1 MREILGKA
9 KTVRE
14 LLKGVKYSI
23 DYYQREY
30 KWQEKQIRE
39 LVDDLSD
46 KFLEEYQP
54 AHPRDKVADYPHYF
68 LGSIIISKKESV
80 GYIVDGQQR
89 LTSLTLLLVLLRNL
103 QMANVKMAKD
113 EAKPQQVNVDELI
126 FSERFGRKS
135 FNLHVDERTP
145 AMDALYA
152 DGGETFNT
160 TDRPE
165 SVQNLVRRYYDLE
178 TCFPVEL
185 RDAALPYFIDWL
197 LENVHL
203 VEITAYSDDDA
214 YTIFETMNDRG
225 LQLSPTDMLKGYL
238 LANIDEAK
246 RTAAN
251 TRWRDRIRELN
262 DAGKEVESDCF
273 KAWLRSQHA
282 TKIRE
287 RKKGAKPEDF
297 DRIGTEFHRWLRN
310 AAEPIG
316 LKQSDDF
323 YRFIDRDFDFYSRQ
337 YLRLIEAAQKPVPG
351 LEHVLYNAQQ
361 GFTLQYM
368 LLLAPLR
375 PDDTEPV
382 IIRKIGLVAQY
393 LDILLTWR
401 LWNFRSVAYS
411 TMQYGMFVV
420 MREIRGLAPDALALK
435 LHEFLVKE
443 GETFASNDR
452 FRMHGQNR
460 YPLHRILARLT
471 DYVETQSG
479 QPSRYLDYVSE
490 GKTRY
495 EVEHIWADHPER
507 HTAEFS
513 HPADFAEHRNRIGG
527 LLLLPKSFNASY
539 GDLPYTNEAEPEKGK
554 LPHYNTQNLLA
565 RSLHPLCYDH
575 NPGFLRFKELSG
587 LPFSPLEAFN
597 KAALETRSQL
607 YRQIAERIWNPDR
620 LYEIVGLP
628 LSPVTAS
635 AGESKVK
642 FPTNPYDRYLWECL
656 LEGGTADQIAV
667 KVAEHFAEDSYKPR
681 RDPKTALK
689 WIPETIDDMK
699 AAGLVPRLKGA
710 AK

>member
-1 MREILGKA
+1 VREILGKA

-30 KWQEKQIRE
+30 KWHEKQIRE
-39 LVDDLSD
+39 LVDDLSE
-46 KFLEEYQP
+46 KFLEEYQ
-54 AHPRDKVADYPHYF
+54 ATHSRTKVADYPHYF

-103 QMANVKMAKD
+103 QSGNP
-113 EAKPQQVNVDELI
+113 EQVNLDELI
-126 FSERFGRKS
+126 FSEKYGEKS

-145 AMDALYA
+145 AMEALYE
-152 DGGETFNT
+152 DGGATLNT

-165 SVQNLVRRYYDLE
+165 SVQNLVARYRDLE
-178 TCFPVEL
+178 THFPQEL
-185 RDAALPYFIDWL
+185 RDEALPYFTDWL

-225 LQLSPTDMLKGYL
+225 LSLSPTDMLKGYL

-246 RTAAN
+246 RTSAN

-262 DAGKEVESDCF
+262 DAGKEVESDFF
-273 KAWLRSQHA
+273 KTWLRSQYA

-297 DRIGTEFHRWLRN
+297 DRIGTEFHRWLRD
-310 AAEPIG
+310 AADTVG
-316 LKQSDDF
+316 LKQSEDF

-337 YLRLIEAAQKPVPG
+337 YLRLIRAAQEPMPG

-375 PDDTEPV
+375 PDDSEEV
-382 IIRKIGLVAQY
+382 IVRKVGLVAQY

-401 LWNFRSVAYS
+401 LWNFRTIAYS
-411 TMQYGMFVV
+411 TMQYAMFVV
-420 MREIRGLAPDALALK
+420 MRDIRGLAPDALARK
-435 LHEFLVKE
+435 LHEFLTKE
-443 GETFASNDR
+443 DETFATNDR
-452 FRMHGQNR
+452 LRMHQQNR

-490 GKTRY
+490 GKSRY

-513 HPADFAEHRNRIGG
+513 HPADFSEHRNRIGG

-539 GDLPYTNEAEPEKGK
+539 GDLTYADK
-554 LPHYNTQNLLA
+554 LPHYNSQNLLA
-565 RSLHPLCYDH
+565 RSLHPQCYDH
-575 NPGFLRFKELSG
+575 NPGFRRFLDQRG
-587 LPFSPLEAFN
+587 LPFVAQAEFN
-597 KAALETRSQL
+597 KSDLETRSQL
-607 YRQIAERIWNPDR
+607 YRLIAERIWNPAD
-620 LYEIVGLP
+620 
-628 LSPVTAS
+628 
-635 AGESKVK
+635 
-642 FPTNPYDRYLWECL
+642 L
-656 LEGGTADQIAV
+656 LTGG
-667 KVAEHFAEDSYKPR
+667 HP
-681 RDPKTALK
+681 
-689 WIPETIDDMK
+689 
-699 AAGLVPRLKGA
+699 
-710 AK
+710 

>member
-30 KWQEKQIRE
+30 KWHEKQIRE

-46 KFLEEYQP
+46 KFLEEYQ
-54 AHPRDKVADYPHYF
+54 ATHARSKVADYPHYF

-89 LTSLTLLLVLLRNL
+89 LTSLTLLLILLRNL
-103 QMANVKMAKD
+103 QNSHADK
-113 EAKPQQVNVDELI
+113 VNVDELI
-126 FSERFGRKS
+126 FSERYGQKS

-145 AMDALYA
+145 AMDALYEGHSF
-152 DGGETFNT
+152 DV

-165 SVQNLVRRYYDLE
+165 SVQNLVQRYHDLE
-178 TCFPVEL
+178 TCFPEEL
-185 RDAALPYFIDWL
+185 RADALPYFIDWL

-203 VEITAYSDDDA
+203 VEIAAYSDDDA

-225 LQLSPTDMLKGYL
+225 LSLSPTDMLKGYL
-238 LANIDEAK
+238 LANIDEEK

-262 DAGKEVESDCF
+262 EAGKEVEADCF
-273 KAWLRSQHA
+273 KAWLRSQYA

-287 RKKGAKPEDF
+287 RKKAARPEDF
-297 DRIGTEFHRWLRN
+297 DRIGTEFHRWVRDASATVNLAR
-310 AAEPIG
+310 
-316 LKQSDDF
+316 SDDF
-323 YRFIDRDFDFYSRQ
+323 FRFIDRDFDFYSRQ
-337 YLRLIEAAQKPVPG
+337 YLRLIDAAQKPLAG
-351 LEHVLYNAQQ
+351 LEHVLYNSQQ

-368 LLLAPLR
+368 LLLSPLR
-375 PDDTEPV
+375 PDDSEPV
-382 IIRKIGLVAQY
+382 VVRKIGLVARY

-401 LWNFRSVAYS
+401 LWNFRSIAYS
-411 TMQYGMFVV
+411 TMQYAMFVV
-420 MREIRGLAPDALALK
+420 MRDIRGLEPDLLAER
-435 LHEFLVKE
+435 LHQFLILE
-443 GETFASNDR
+443 DETFVSNDR
-452 FRMHGQNR
+452 LRMHQQNR
-460 YPLHRILARLT
+460 YALHRILARLT

-507 HTAEFS
+507 HTAEFN

-539 GDLPYTNEAEPEKGK
+539 GDLTCGDK

-565 RSLHPLCYDH
+565 RSLHPQCYDH
-575 NPGFLRFKELSG
+575 NPGFLQFKERSS
-587 LPFSPLEAFN
+587 LPFTPHSDFAKADLEV
-597 KAALETRSQL
+597 RSLL
-607 YRQIAERIWNPDR
+607 YRQIAERIWNP
-620 LYEIVGLP
+620 
-628 LSPVTAS
+628 
-635 AGESKVK
+635 
-642 FPTNPYDRYLWECL
+642 
-656 LEGGTADQIAV
+656 
-667 KVAEHFAEDSYKPR
+667 ED
-681 RDPKTALK
+681 L
-689 WIPETIDDMK
+689 
-699 AAGLVPRLKGA
+699 LKGVQP
-710 AK
+710 